1 MCGFAI
7 GSSSVIRLLVA
18 VACAVG
24 LGGTAL
30 GQVNF
35 GSRTSGLGNAGG
47 FATGSGLSNGSTSS
61 MPFGQSA
68 GFGFMNAGTFANGG
82 NYAYAYNGNVLNGA
96 AYFGNTNLGPV
107 NAIGPVAPGVGI
119 GAGNLGVGGV
129 GVNGLNGLVANEMAL
144 GGGLYSSLYGG
155 VPAAGLGMGVPGA
168 GVAGLGYGVPGINYG
183 MPGYGVPGYGMPG
196 YGVPGVNYAVPGPVV
211 PGATAATTTTAATTA
226 AANTAAA
233 RTPRTETFTNN
244 APQAGAAASVAGAP
258 VVTVHAQQIQE
269 HLARS
274 NLGADF
280 RNVKVLMSGRA
291 VVLRGS
297 VASQAEEQLV
307 LRLVSLEPGVDGAIS
322 QLSYPGKIIS
332 GR

>member
-1 MCGFAI
+1 MNP
-7 GSSSVIRLLVA
+7 GS
-18 VACAVG
+18 
-24 LGGTAL
+24 
-30 GQVNF
+30 
-35 GSRTSGLGNAGG
+35 
-47 FATGSGLSNGSTSS
+47 
-61 MPFGQSA
+61 
-68 GFGFMNAGTFANGG
+68 FANGG
-82 NYAYAYNGNVLNGA
+82 NYVYGYSGNVING
-96 AYFGNTNLGPV
+96 AYFGNANLGPV
-107 NAIGPVAPGVGI
+107 NAVGPVAPGLGL

-129 GVNGLNGLVANEMAL
+129 GASGLNGLVANEMAL

-155 VPAAGLGMGVPGA
+155 VPAAGLGVGVPGA

-183 MPGYGVPGYGMPG
+183 VPGYGVPGYGVPGYGVPG

-211 PGATAATTTTAATTA
+211 PGATAGTTAAAA

-244 APQAGAAASVAGAP
+244 APQAGAAASAAGAP